1 MLETA
6 LFQIDSRF
14 VRRCKRQNPL
24 MIQNLPKRIR
34 LAASADSKQADDAMI
49 VLKDPVDKPEL
60 FFCRPIFFWRM
71 PERQLLSGRLIQKF
85 FDQPF
90 TQTFFFKVH
99 RILAISV
106 ANKAEF
112 PQLLC
117 IFQNGLGRK
126 RHNLALFLQINQIVA
141 AFEVTLGLRVEQVVL
156 KQKFFDHLT

>member
-1 MLETA
+1 
-6 LFQIDSRF
+6 
-14 VRRCKRQNPL
+14 
-24 MIQNLPKRIR
+24 
-34 LAASADSKQADDAMI
+34 
-49 VLKDPVDKPEL
+49 
-60 FFCRPIFFWRM
+60 M
-71 PERQLLSGRLIQKF
+71 PERQLLSGRLLQKF

-126 RHNLALFLQINQIVA
+126 RHDLALFLQINQIVA